1 MRYRVWRIVVF
12 FLALFPPV
20 LWLYMGATQRLGPD
34 PGKVLVDNLG
44 QGALVLL
51 LLTLS
56 MTPLRRLSA
65 WGGWIAVRRQLGLWC
80 FTYVLL
86 HAAGYLTFLLGLR
99 FERLLDDLIERPY
112 IIVGAMAFMAL
123 LLLALTSN
131 HYSMRRLGVRWRQLH
146 KLVYAILVLGLLHM
160 LWIVRSDIGEW
171 VLYALFGVLLLAL
184 RVPVIATW
192 LSSRS
197 IELKT
202 IKKSLTAKFAG
213 L

>member
-1 MRYRVWRIVVF
+1 MRYRAWRIVVF
-12 FLALFPPV
+12 LSALSVPLF
-20 LWLYMGATQRLGPD
+20 WLYMGLTQQLGPA

-44 QGALVLL
+44 PGALILL

-56 MTPLRRLSA
+56 VTPLRRLSA
-65 WGGWIAVRRQLGLWC
+65 WGGWVAVRRQLGLWC

-99 FERLLDDLIERPY
+99 FERLLDDLGERPY
-112 IIVGAMAFMAL
+112 IIVGVMAFMAL

-171 VLYALFGVLLLAL
+171 VLYALFGTVLLVL
-184 RVPVIATW
+184 RVPVIAAW
-192 LSSRS
+192 LSSRP
-197 IELKT
+197 IKLKT
-202 IKKSLTAKFAG
+202 IRKSLTAKFAG

>member
-12 FLALFPPV
+12 LLALFPPV
-20 LWLYMGATQRLGPD
+20 LWLYMGLTQQLGPD

-44 QGALVLL
+44 QGALILL

-86 HAAGYLTFLLGLR
+86 HVAGYLTFILGLH
-99 FERLLDDLIERPY
+99 FDRLLDDLSERPY
-112 IIVGAMAFMAL
+112 IIVGAMAFVGL
-123 LLLALTSN
+123 WLLALTSN
-131 HYSMRRLGVRWRQLH
+131 HYSVRRLGARWRQLH
-146 KLVYAILVLGLLHM
+146 KLVYVILVLGLLHM
-160 LWIVRSDIGEW
+160 LWVARSDIGEW
-171 VLYALFGVLLLAL
+171 VFYAVSGSALLML
-184 RVPVIATW
+184 RIPAVAAW
-192 LSSRS
+192 LSARPG
-197 IELKT
+197 KV
-202 IKKSLTAKFAG
+202 KSFRKALTAKSAG

>member
-112 IIVGAMAFMAL
+112 IIVGAIAFMAL

>member
-1 MRYRVWRIVVF
+1 MRYRVWRVVVF
-12 FLALFPPV
+12 LLALLPPL
-20 LWLYMGATQRLGPD
+20 LWLYMGLTQQLGPD

-80 FTYVLL
+80 FTYALL
-86 HAAGYLTFLLGLR
+86 HVAGYLTFILGLR
-99 FERLLDDLIERPY
+99 FDRLLDDLSERPY
-112 IIVGAMAFMAL
+112 IIVGAMAFIGL
-123 LLLALTSN
+123 WLLALTSN
-131 HYSMRRLGVRWRQLH
+131 HYSVRRLGARWRKLH

-160 LWIVRSDIGEW
+160 LWVARSDIGEW
-171 VLYALFGVLLLAL
+171 VLYAVFGATLLML
-184 RVPVIATW
+184 RIPAVAAW
-192 LSSRS
+192 LSARPGT
-197 IELKT
+197 LKSFR
-202 IKKSLTAKFAG
+202 KALTAKSAG

>member
-112 IIVGAMAFMAL
+112 IIVGAIAFMAL

-184 RVPVIATW
+184 RFPVIATW

-202 IKKSLTAKFAG
+202 IKKSLTAKF
-213 L
+213 